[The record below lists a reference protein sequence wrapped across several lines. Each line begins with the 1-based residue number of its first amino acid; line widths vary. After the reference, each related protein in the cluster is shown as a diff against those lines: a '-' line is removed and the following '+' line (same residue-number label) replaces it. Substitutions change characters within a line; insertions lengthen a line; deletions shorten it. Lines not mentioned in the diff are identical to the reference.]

1 MNALMEVKKKTVRIL
16 VVDDEEIIRDMLFD
30 TLTQA
35 GYTVKT
41 AKDGSDAIA
50 QIGNESFDIVITD
63 IKMPDIGGMGL
74 LIRVRRTNPNVCVLL
89 MTAYGTIKSAINA
102 IKLGAH
108 DYICKPFEL
117 SKMKNIVEKA
127 ANQKGLL

>member
-1 MNALMEVKKKTVRIL
+1 MEVKKKTVRIL

-63 IKMPDIGGMGL
+63 IKMPDIGGMEL

>member
-1 MNALMEVKKKTVRIL
+1 MNASMEAKKKAVRIL
-16 VVDDEEIIRDMLFD
+16 VVDDEEIIREMLFD
-30 TLTQA
+30 TLSQA

-63 IKMPDIGGMGL
+63 IKMPDIGGMEL
-74 LIRVRRTNPNVCVLL
+74 LIRVRRTHPNVCVLV

-117 SKMKNIVEKA
+117 REMKNIVEKA
-127 ANQKGLL
+127 AKLKGLL

>member
-1 MNALMEVKKKTVRIL
+1 M
-16 VVDDEEIIRDMLFD
+16 
-30 TLTQA
+30 
-35 GYTVKT
+35 
-41 AKDGSDAIA
+41 
-50 QIGNESFDIVITD
+50 
-63 IKMPDIGGMGL
+63 

-117 SKMKNIVEKA
+117 REMKNIVEKA
-127 ANQKGLL
+127 AKLKGLL

>member
-1 MNALMEVKKKTVRIL
+1 MNALMEVEKKQVRIL

-30 TLTQA
+30 TLSQA

-41 AKDGSDAIA
+41 AKDGNDAIA
-50 QIGNESFDIVITD
+50 QIEHEAFDIVITD
-63 IKMPDIGGMGL
+63 IKMPDISGMEL
-74 LIRVRRTNPNVCVLL
+74 LIRLLKENPNVCVLL

-102 IKLGAH
+102 IKLGAR

-117 SKMKNIVEKA
+117 SEMKNIVEKVA
-127 ANQKGLL
+127 KQQGLL

>member
-30 TLTQA
+30 TITQA

-63 IKMPDIGGMGL
+63 IKMPDIGGMEL

-102 IKLGAH
+102 IKLCAH

>member
-1 MNALMEVKKKTVRIL
+1 MNALMEVKRKTVRIL
-16 VVDDEEIIRDMLFD
+16 VVDDEEIIREMLFD
-30 TLTQA
+30 TLSQA

-63 IKMPDIGGMGL
+63 IKMPDIGGMEL
-74 LIRVRRTNPNVCVLL
+74 LIRVLRTNPNVCVLL

-102 IKLGAH
+102 IKMGAH

-117 SKMKNIVEKA
+117 SEMKNIVEKA

>member
-1 MNALMEVKKKTVRIL
+1 MEVKKKTVRIL
-16 VVDDEEIIRDMLFD
+16 VVDDEEIIREMLFD
-30 TLTQA
+30 TLSQA

-63 IKMPDIGGMGL
+63 IKMPDIGGMEL
-74 LIRVRRTNPNVCVLL
+74 LIRVLRTNPNVCVLL

-117 SKMKNIVEKA
+117 SEMKSIVEKA

>member
-16 VVDDEEIIRDMLFD
+16 VVDDEEIIREMLFD
-30 TLTQA
+30 TLSQA

-50 QIGNESFDIVITD
+50 QIGNQSFDIVITD
-63 IKMPDIGGMGL
+63 IKMPDIGGMDL
-74 LIRVRRTNPNVCVLL
+74 LIRVLRTNPNVCVLL

-117 SKMKNIVEKA
+117 SEMKNIVEKA

>member
-1 MNALMEVKKKTVRIL
+1 MRIL

-41 AKDGSDAIA
+41 AKDGSDVIA
-50 QIGNESFDIVITD
+50 QIENESFDIVITD
-63 IKMPDIGGMGL
+63 IKMPDIGGMEL

-117 SKMKNIVEKA
+117 SEMEKIVEKA
-127 ANQKGLL
+127 AKPKGLL